1 MKSNNLIEKRVE
13 IRKGNNVFIKSMK
26 MFKAY
31 SIFVFPNNSCR
42 AICHKIFNLKNRTNF
57 LFFSK
62 KDKKFNIFCFL
73 FISSIFTPDVKM
85 NGIIKKTTKFW
96 RKFERNSSFLHNILI
111 HLGRT
116 IFLAMFYP
124 RFIQLLQKKLLVWV
138 LKNRKNIPKQHT
150 KKKYDDYLQQINLNR
165 KTLL

>member
-96 RKFERNSSFLHNILI
+96 RKFERNSSFLHNI
-111 HLGRT
+111 RT
-116 IFLAMFYP
+116 FGPDDFFGHVLP
-124 RFIQLLQKKLLVWV
+124 RFIRLLQKKLLVWV

>member
-62 KDKKFNIFCFL
+62 KDKEFNISCFL

-96 RKFERNSSFLHNILI
+96 RKFERNSSFLHNIRTFGPDDFFGHVLSTI
-111 HLGRT
+111 YPTFAEKIIGLGPKESQK
-116 IFLAMFYP
+116 YP
-124 RFIQLLQKKLLVWV
+124 KTTHKKEIRRLFAANQLE
-138 LKNRKNIPKQHT
+138 
-150 KKKYDDYLQQINLNR
+150 
-165 KTLL
+165 